1 MSELREV
8 EYNPFT
14 GETKKWYFDDQNNI
28 VCKKSVDLTKL
39 IDHCKEQE
47 AVVKG
52 FSESKTKFHHV
63 ASLPPIVIEKIMKEH
78 NLDVFSDNPADQTKL
93 MKIIETEYPVLKT
106 NSSKLWRPK

>member
-14 GETKKWYFDDQNNI
+14 GETKKWYFDDENNI
-28 VCKKSVDLTKL
+28 VCKKSVDLSKL

-52 FSESKTKFHHV
+52 FSEKLTKFHHV
-63 ASLPPIVIEKIMKEH
+63 FHLPHIVIEKITPFGP
-78 NLDVFSDNPADQTKL
+78 VFGIYAIGILLGSF
-93 MKIIETEYPVLKT
+93 
-106 NSSKLWRPK
+106 